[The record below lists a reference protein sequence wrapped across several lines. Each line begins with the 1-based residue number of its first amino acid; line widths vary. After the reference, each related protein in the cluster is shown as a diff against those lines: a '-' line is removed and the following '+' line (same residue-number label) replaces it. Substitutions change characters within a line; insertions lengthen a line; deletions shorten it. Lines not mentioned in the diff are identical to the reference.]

1 MHEENEEELQ
11 EEDKE
16 MKREKKNNVIFVS
29 EHIIHQFFFIKLTTI
44 FREILT

>member
-16 MKREKKNNVIFVS
+16 MKREKKTMSFLS
-29 EHIIHQFFFIKLTTI
+29 LST
-44 FREILT
+44 